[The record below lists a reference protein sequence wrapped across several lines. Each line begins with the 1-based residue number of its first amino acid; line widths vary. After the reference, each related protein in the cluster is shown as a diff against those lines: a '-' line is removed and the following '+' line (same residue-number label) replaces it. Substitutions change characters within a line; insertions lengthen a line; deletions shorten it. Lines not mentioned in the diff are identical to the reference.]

1 LKLKSLAVL
10 TVLTFFVLGCSAA
23 FAQGSATLGYTSA
36 GDLEEYCNY
45 EQISWGGYDNFYAQ
59 GTDNNS
65 ACGIAN
71 NGTMVGLKISV
82 PASAVSPVVGSA
94 YAFADN
100 TIDAQYG
107 SYTGEQWY
115 VVTLLKPSKILKK
128 FGWAGY
134 LGLDGYEYLGNYGYL
149 TATIPSVAGG
159 KKISTMTAAG
169 AAHQSQ
175 TKTKTINK

>member
-1 LKLKSLAVL
+1 LKLKSLVVITLVVL
-10 TVLTFFVLGCSAA
+10 ACSAA
-23 FAQGSATLGYTSA
+23 FAQGSAVLGYATA
-36 GDLEEYCNY
+36 GDLGLYCNY

-65 ACGIAN
+65 PCGLAN

-100 TIDAQYG
+100 TIDAIYG

-115 VVTLLKPSKILKK
+115 VVTLTKPSKILKK

-134 LGLDGYEYLGNYGYL
+134 IGFDGYEFLGNYGYL
-149 TATIPSVAGG
+149 SASIPENAGG
-159 KKISTMTAAG
+159 KKVLTTSAAG
-169 AAHQSQ
+169 AAHQSRQ
-175 TKTKTINK
+175 SLTKTVNNK

>member
-1 LKLKSLAVL
+1 LRTKLPGGIPLKLKSLAVL
-10 TVLTFFVLGCSAA
+10 TVLTVVAFGCSAA
-23 FAQGSATLGYTSA
+23 FAQGSATLGYASVA
-36 GDLEEYCNY
+36 DLGEYCNY

-71 NGTMVGLKISV
+71 NGTMVGLKIAV
-82 PASAVSPVVGSA
+82 PASAQSPVTGTA

-107 SYTGEQWY
+107 SYTGEQWF

-128 FGWAGY
+128 YGWAGY
-134 LGLDGYEYLGNYGYL
+134 IGFDGYEYLGNYGYL
-149 TATIPSVAGG
+149 SATIPSRVAR
-159 KKISTMTAAG
+159 S
-169 AAHQSQ
+169 
-175 TKTKTINK
+175 

>member
-1 LKLKSLAVL
+1 LKLKSLVVITLVVL
-10 TVLTFFVLGCSAA
+10 ACSAA
-23 FAQGSATLGYTSA
+23 FAQGSAVLGYATA
-36 GDLEEYCNY
+36 GDLGLYCNY
-45 EQISWGGYDNFYAQ
+45 EQITWGGYDNFYAQ

-65 ACGIAN
+65 ACGLPN
-71 NGTMVGLKISV
+71 NGTLVGLKISV

-100 TIDAQYG
+100 TIDAIYG

-115 VVTLLKPSKILKK
+115 VVSLTKPSKILKK

-134 LGLDGYEYLGNYGYL
+134 IGFDGYEYLGNYGYL
-149 TATIPSVAGG
+149 SASIPEAAGG
-159 KKISTMTAAG
+159 KKVLTTSAAG

-175 TKTKTINK
+175 AKTKTINNK